1 MFIDINSNSINFH
14 GDRICGDTFVSQ
26 YIPNQRRTVAV
37 LSDGMGHGVKAG
49 ILSRLTAS
57 IVVKMGSFNESITKI
72 TKTIL
77 ATLPICQVRG
87 LSYSTFTIVDIDHN
101 TGIVSIIEYDNP
113 QVIVVKHNEKLILNR
128 ERTIIDN
135 TLNPNAKSSQ
145 IVFLSKFVSQEGD
158 RIVTCSD
165 GVTQSGLGRDEYPF
179 GWGDRNLSK
188 FVIDTIN
195 EIPTI
200 SSRELSLKV
209 LNSAYDKDLLRAKDD
224 ISCAVF
230 YFRESKRLLLCSC
243 PPSTRPGFDKLV
255 DNIKNESS
263 KTIVCGYPLA
273 EQIAAKL
280 NSTIRKNFSSTD
292 PNLPPLWFING
303 VDLVT
308 EGFITLTRVLD
319 IFENY
324 ENCPQGRG
332 PAYKIVKMLMEADHI
347 QMVIGLNE
355 STSFDTQFIDNFPL
369 RRKQLERIG
378 ALLETKFAKAVTKT
392 YL

>member
-57 IVVKMGSFNESITKI
+57 IVAKMGVANESITKI
-72 TKTIL
+72 THTIL
-77 ATLPICQVRG
+77 ATLPICQIRG

-113 QVIVVKHNEKLILNR
+113 QVIVVKNNQKLILNR

-135 TLNPNAKSSQ
+135 NQNSKARSSQ
-145 IVFLSKFVSQEGD
+145 IVFLSKFVSEEGD
-158 RIVTCSD
+158 RIIACSD
-165 GVTQSGLGRDEYPF
+165 GVTQSGIGSDMYPF
-179 GWGDRNLSK
+179 GWGDKNLSK
-188 FVIDTIN
+188 LVIQ
-195 EIPTI
+195 ELLLKPEM

-209 LNSAYDKDLLRAKDD
+209 LNQAYLNDELRPQDD
-224 ISCAVF
+224 ISCSVF
-230 YFRESKRLLLCSC
+230 SFRQSKRLLLCSC
-243 PPSTRPGFDKLV
+243 PPSTNKGFETLIDMMV
-255 DNIKNESS
+255 TQTS
-263 KTIVCGYPLA
+263 KTLVCGHPLA
-273 EQIAAKL
+273 EKVAEKL
-280 NSTIRKNFSSTD
+280 DKPIRKNFSSTD
-292 PNLPPLWFING
+292 PNIPPLWYIDG

-324 ENCPQGRG
+324 DKYPFGRG
-332 PAYKIVKMLMEADHI
+332 PAYKFVQMLMEADHI
-347 QMVIGLNE
+347 QMVIGMNE
-355 STSFDTQFIDNFPL
+355 STSFDTQFVDNFAL
-369 RRKQLERIG
+369 RRTQLERLG
-378 ALLETKFAKAVTKT
+378 TLLETKFAKAVTKT